1 MNDLKSQNLKASASE
16 DKVEKDE
23 DDENTLVLT
32 LSKPVSYEGKEY
44 KTVDLNG
51 LENITTKDLKR
62 ARRMMNLAGSSLDV
76 FAERSVEFA
85 TYMAN
90 IVTGLPVSFFDSL
103 SAKDG
108 MILKNMVV
116 NFLY

>member
-1 MNDLKSQNLKASASE
+1 MSDLKSQNMKAAGSE
-16 DKVEKDE
+16 DNSKKEDE
-23 DDENTLVLT
+23 ENALILT
-32 LSKPVSYEGKEY
+32 LSKPVTYEGTEY
-44 KTVDLNG
+44 KTVDLSG
-51 LENITTKDLKR
+51 LESITTKDLKR

-103 SAKDG
+103 PAKDG